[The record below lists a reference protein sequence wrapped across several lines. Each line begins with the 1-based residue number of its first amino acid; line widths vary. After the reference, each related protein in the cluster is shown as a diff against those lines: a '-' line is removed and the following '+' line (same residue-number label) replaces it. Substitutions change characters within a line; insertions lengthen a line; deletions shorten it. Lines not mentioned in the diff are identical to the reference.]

1 MALLYD
7 TFKVEMP
14 PWSAYNSYRCYLD
27 NCDLC
32 YDSVKGVYVCVKH
45 KTNHVCGWATDNYN
59 EQEGAYQGPKCPV
72 VENEEGWLVC
82 EMTGQVLDSQAK
94 YLPNPTPQDYKCDEE
109 EPMMILTDHEITELL
124 QNKPN
129 EKSFYTVDNKLF
141 VDLLNKKGSLD
152 LQQRYM
158 VYACMANLWRNDP
171 YFTRFNHKRRY
182 KVTKALMAA
191 CWDYENRNQDRPTG
205 LITHTYR
212 KLNDLT
218 RHLKF
223 IIRSVTGQRQSI
235 FNKRKKKTCT
245 HTDNDDV
252 LPHILVNN

>member
-1 MALLYD
+1 M
-7 TFKVEMP
+7 
-14 PWSAYNSYRCYLD
+14 
-27 NCDLC
+27 
-32 YDSVKGVYVCVKH
+32 
-45 KTNHVCGWATDNYN
+45 
-59 EQEGAYQGPKCPV
+59 
-72 VENEEGWLVC
+72 
-82 EMTGQVLDSQAK
+82 
-94 YLPNPTPQDYKCDEE
+94 
-109 EPMMILTDHEITELL
+109 
-124 QNKPN
+124 
-129 EKSFYTVDNKLF
+129 
-141 VDLLNKKGSLD
+141 DLLNKKGSLD
-152 LQQRYM
+152 MQQRYM

-182 KVTKALMAA
+182 KITKALMAA
-191 CWDYENRNQDRPTG
+191 CWDYENRDQDRPTG

-245 HTDNDDV
+245 NTDNDDDV

>member
-1 MALLYD
+1 M
-7 TFKVEMP
+7 
-14 PWSAYNSYRCYLD
+14 
-27 NCDLC
+27 
-32 YDSVKGVYVCVKH
+32 SVARLTTIIMSRRVPIRGLNVQWWKMRK
-45 KTNHVCGWATDNYN
+45 A
-59 EQEGAYQGPKCPV
+59 
-72 VENEEGWLVC
+72 GWLVC

-109 EPMMILTDHEITELL
+109 EPMMILTDHEISELL

-191 CWDYENRNQDRPTG
+191 CWDYENRGQDRPTG
-205 LITHTYR
+205 LITRTYR

-245 HTDNDDV
+245 NTDNDDV